1 MAGGG
6 QMRPMGSAMA
16 SNVMNTMSGSMP
28 APAKMMKMPTSGQD
42 IGTKFHNTLPDGTP
56 RPNGNVGGQPAQALT
71 PTIAP
76 QGNFNVNQAAAGGLQ
91 QAMQGTLQAMG
102 YQPAQI
108 QATGYN
114 PAMQSSVG
122 NQQGFGYNAGQIAGS
137 DLSAYQNPYESQVVQ
152 NTLSDIGKAQ
162 EMSLNQMGAQATQ
175 ANAFGGSRHGIAEA
189 ETRKNFADQA
199 LNSVAGIRQQ
209 GFNQALQNRQFDIG
223 QQTAADQYGAGSAQA
238 AQAANIAR
246 LQNIQA
252 QNAAARTGANQY
264 LSNNLMAAQQQNVA
278 NQMANRNAQLSAA
291 NQMGQLGQ
299 QAFNTGQAIQN
310 QQAQQGILQQGMQQA
325 LIDAAKAQ
333 YAGYTGSPLAALSAP
348 LAALGA
354 TPNQSSTTNSMKPGL
369 FNYLQLG
376 ANVMGARNS

>member
-6 QMRPMGSAMA
+6 QVRPMGGAMQSAL
-16 SNVMNTMSGSMP
+16 NSGQGIGNFVNSALGANPNPAPMRGNP
-28 APAKMMKMPTSGQD
+28 APAPMNIMSG
-42 IGTKFHNTLPDGTP
+42 N
-56 RPNGNVGGQPAQALT
+56 NPA
-71 PTIAP
+71 PSVSPPSVAP

-91 QAMQGTLQAMG
+91 QAMQGTQGAYN

-122 NQQGFGYNAGQIAGS
+122 SQQGFGYNAGQIAGS

-189 ETRKNFADQA
+189 ETRKNFANQA
-199 LNSVAGIRQQ
+199 LNQVAGLRQQ

-223 QQTAADQYGAGSAQA
+223 QQTAASQFGATSAQA

-264 LSNNLMAAQQQNVA
+264 LSNNLMAAQQQNVS

-299 QAFNTGQAIQN
+299 QAFNTGQTIQQ

-333 YAGYTGSPLAALSAP
+333 YAGYTGSPTAALSAP

-354 TPNQSSTTNSMKPGL
+354 TPNQSTTTNSMQPGL

-376 ANVMGARNS
+376 ASMFPGGRK

>member
-6 QMRPMGSAMA
+6 QVRPMGSALET
-16 SNVMNTMSGSMP
+16 SVMNTMSGNNP
-28 APAKMMKMPTSGQD
+28 APSVSPPMPVQAVN
-42 IGTKFHNTLPDGTP
+42 NT
-56 RPNGNVGGQPAQALT
+56 
-71 PTIAP
+71 AP
-76 QGNFNVNQAAAGGLQ
+76 QGGFNVNQAAAGGLQ
-91 QAMQGTLQAMG
+91 QAMQGTQGAYN

-152 NTLSDIGKAQ
+152 NTLTDIGKAQ

-189 ETRKNFADQA
+189 ETRKNFANQA
-199 LNSVAGIRQQ
+199 LNSVAGLRQQ

-223 QQTAADQYGAGSAQA
+223 QQTAASQFGATSAQA

-252 QNAAARTGANQY
+252 QNASARTGANQY

-299 QAFNTGQAIQN
+299 QAFNTGQTIQQ

-333 YAGYTGSPLAALSAP
+333 YAGYTGSPTAALSAP

-354 TPNQSSTTNSMKPGL
+354 TPNQSTTTNSMQPGL

-376 ANVMGARNS
+376 ASMFPGGRK